1 MRDLSC
7 EPFPAINPR
16 SKPAA
21 VPHRMAA
28 RAESRCPPSPIEQA
42 IIDVFEIRA
51 ADLRGRDRG
60 PARIAFARQCAMY
73 VAHVTFGRSY
83 SEAGRLFGRDR
94 TTAAHACRI
103 VEDRR
108 DDPDTD
114 AIVRL
119 IECLAQDEPA
129 PLSFSGC
136 GK

>member
-1 MRDLSC
+1 MRDPNC
-7 EPFPAINPR
+7 EPIPAVNPR
-16 SKPAA
+16 SQTVA
-21 VPHRMAA
+21 VPLRIAA
-28 RAESRCPPSPIEQA
+28 SATSHWLLMPIEHA

-51 ADLRGRDRG
+51 TDLRGRGRG
-60 PARIAFARQCAMY
+60 PARVAFARQCAMY

-119 IECLAQDEPA
+119 IEYLAQDEAP
-129 PLSFSGC
+129 PLSFPESG
-136 GK
+136 K